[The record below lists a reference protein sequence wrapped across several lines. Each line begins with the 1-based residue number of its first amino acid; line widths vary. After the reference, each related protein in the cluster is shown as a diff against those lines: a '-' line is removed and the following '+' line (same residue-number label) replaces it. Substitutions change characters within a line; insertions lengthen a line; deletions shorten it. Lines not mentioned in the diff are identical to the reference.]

1 MMRKNK
7 NIEVK
12 IIWMML
18 AVLFA
23 VFLVYPVFL
32 LLVKSFQSD
41 VGAGLIHYKEMFQ
54 TPDFVQSIGNS
65 FFVSSLSSVIVTG
78 LAFLMAYTVNYT
90 NVNQRF
96 KKVVRMLAVLPM
108 LLPTITYGFAIIYS
122 FGKQGLFT
130 KLFGRQLFDIYGING
145 LMIGYVIY
153 TLPVSFL
160 LINNTMGYVDK
171 KFTVVSRVMGDNIF
185 HTFVTTVLRPLA
197 GTLTVS
203 FIQCFFLS
211 FTDFGIPASVGG
223 RFEVAASVLYN
234 QMLGSVPNF
243 NNGAVVA
250 MIMLL
255 PSVVSILIINYLER
269 YNIRYTN
276 VTVIENQKNRL
287 RDVVC
292 ASGTGVILLL
302 VFAIFGVIFIV
313 PFVKGWP
320 YDLRFTTENV
330 VRVFQNQGLTAV
342 YKNSLYTAGLTAV
355 LGTLMAYGAALVTA
369 RSELPAKAKKVVEG
383 MASVTNTVPGMVLGI
398 AFMLGFTGTSLQNT
412 FAIMILCN
420 LVHFFATPYMM
431 MKNTLSKM
439 NLSWEKTAKL
449 MGDSW
454 MKSLLRVVTP
464 NAASSLIE
472 VFSYYFVNAMV
483 TVSAVI
489 FLAGARTMVITTKIK
504 ELQHFAKFNEIFV
517 LSLLI
522 LFTNIVAK
530 LLFGYLAAQKWKYKN
545 SNMKTKRRTQNM
557 KRMKQ
562 AAVIGLAVT
571 MLTGTILTGCGNN
584 KDASKDQV
592 VLYTNADDE
601 AVAAMQHALDENG
614 YEGKYLVQTFG
625 TSELGG
631 KLLAEGAEIEADLVT
646 MSSFYLESSE
656 EEHAMFKD
664 LEFDTGALDE
674 YPDYYT
680 PITAQEGAIIY
691 NTEVLKENNLPVPKS
706 IKDLADPVYKDM
718 ISVTDIQSSSTA
730 WLLIQAL
737 INEYGEDGA
746 KEILTDIYANAG
758 AHIEDSGSGPI
769 KKVRAGEVAIGFG
782 LRHQAVADK
791 EEGLPIDYVDP
802 TEGNFT
808 LTESVA
814 VVDKGEDTNPEAMK
828 MAECIIKSGREELL
842 ETYPIALY
850 EGETVD
856 AANTSGNPKVFEEKL
871 SVDLLKKHQELSEE
885 CK

>member
-23 VFLVYPVFL
+23 VFLVHPVFL

-54 TPDFVQSIGNS
+54 TPDFVHSIGNS

-420 LVHFFATPYMM
+420 LVHF
-431 MKNTLSKM
+431 
-439 NLSWEKTAKL
+439 
-449 MGDSW
+449 
-454 MKSLLRVVTP
+454 
-464 NAASSLIE
+464 
-472 VFSYYFVNAMV
+472 
-483 TVSAVI
+483 
-489 FLAGARTMVITTKIK
+489 
-504 ELQHFAKFNEIFV
+504 LQ
-517 LSLLI
+517 
-522 LFTNIVAK
+522 
-530 LLFGYLAAQKWKYKN
+530 
-545 SNMKTKRRTQNM
+545 
-557 KRMKQ
+557 
-562 AAVIGLAVT
+562 
-571 MLTGTILTGCGNN
+571 
-584 KDASKDQV
+584 
-592 VLYTNADDE
+592 
-601 AVAAMQHALDENG
+601 
-614 YEGKYLVQTFG
+614 
-625 TSELGG
+625 
-631 KLLAEGAEIEADLVT
+631 
-646 MSSFYLESSE
+646 
-656 EEHAMFKD
+656 
-664 LEFDTGALDE
+664 
-674 YPDYYT
+674 
-680 PITAQEGAIIY
+680 
-691 NTEVLKENNLPVPKS
+691 
-706 IKDLADPVYKDM
+706 
-718 ISVTDIQSSSTA
+718 
-730 WLLIQAL
+730 
-737 INEYGEDGA
+737 
-746 KEILTDIYANAG
+746 
-758 AHIEDSGSGPI
+758 
-769 KKVRAGEVAIGFG
+769 
-782 LRHQAVADK
+782 
-791 EEGLPIDYVDP
+791 LPI
-802 TEGNFT
+802 
-808 LTESVA
+808 
-814 VVDKGEDTNPEAMK
+814 
-828 MAECIIKSGREELL
+828 
-842 ETYPIALY
+842 
-850 EGETVD
+850 
-856 AANTSGNPKVFEEKL
+856 
-871 SVDLLKKHQELSEE
+871 
-885 CK
+885 